1 MITSIRFSTIV
12 ILMATFMVITLSC
25 SLTAPPVPSGNEQA
39 APTVAISVA
48 TTESPPLSTSSPAAS
63 EVTNVVINELDP
75 CKLVTKESA
84 ETALGLPV
92 DEPFIADEATFR
104 LCMYSAVPG
113 EKMVSVTVFE
123 GENAKNY
130 FLNSS
135 TQLLNGCQMSFTA
148 TTRQQTPTPFP
159 PEVEALKVESILD
172 LYLRDL
178 EAWKGCGGSYAQLAD
193 LGDNAYTSQGFI
205 VGAVIGVATEDV
217 YASFLVGDT
226 GMTPEQALEAAKGLV
241 RRATSP

>member
-1 MITSIRFSTIV
+1 MKQ
-12 ILMATFMVITLSC
+12 ITLFIIISSIVLLTSC
-25 SLTAPPVPSGNEQA
+25 NLSSPSG
-39 APTVAISVA
+39 P
-48 TTESPPLSTSSPAAS
+48 SPAVDEPVS
-63 EVTNVVINELDP
+63 VEPEVSDTAIVEENAPVVGGRVEITEFDP

-84 ETALGLPV
+84 EAALGLPV

-159 PEVEALKVESILD
+159 PEVEALKVESVLD

-193 LGDNAYTSQGFI
+193 LGDNAYTSQGII
-205 VGAVIGVATEDV
+205 VGAGIGVATENV
-217 YASFLVGDT
+217 FVSFLVGDT